1 MDINTIATII
11 FGVVLTASLSGVFFR
26 LGRLEGKLDTYI
38 AQHDT
43 IHRMRMTGN
52 SQDE

>member
-11 FGVVLTASLSGVFFR
+11 FGVVLTASLGGVFFR

-43 IHRMRMTGN
+43 IHRIQGGGRQMN
-52 SQDE
+52 D

>member
-11 FGVVLTASLSGVFFR
+11 FGVVLTASLGGVFFR

-38 AQHDT
+38 AQHDA
-43 IHRMRMTGN
+43 IHRMRLTGN

>member
-11 FGVVLTASLSGVFFR
+11 FGVVLTASLGGVFYR

-38 AQHDT
+38 SQHDS
-43 IHRMRMTGN
+43 IHRMQSN
-52 SQDE
+52 SQNE

>member
-1 MDINTIATII
+1 MDINTIATIV
-11 FGVVLTASLSGVFFR
+11 FGVVLTASLGGVFFR

-43 IHRMRMTGN
+43 IHCMRAGGR
-52 SQDE
+52 QDD